1 MWSNILK
8 TISFI
13 GMMHLLLWNAPIA
26 SGQQYT
32 IPWFTIDSGG
42 GYSAGSAF
50 ELEGTIGPPD
60 AGPVMT
66 GGTFEVS
73 GGFWVGTSVQVPVEI
88 VADTLLVTRGEYYYE
103 SVTIC

>member
-50 ELEGTIGPPD
+50 ELEGTIGQPD